1 MNLDVMCSYQNEME
15 TIELRQRKLE
25 ELKTKIN
32 LDNKRLTER
41 FVKSCDGDVV
51 LVNEDRDFVKI
62 FHSSRGLFDYLNGF
76 RSIKYELVD
85 WMNNKVYLYIN
96 GNENYYIEEL

>member
-1 MNLDVMCSYQNEME
+1 MMNLEVMNNYQKEME

-41 FVKSCDGDVV
+41 FVKSCDEMLFLLMKIEILLKYFIVV
-51 LVNEDRDFVKI
+51 EGCLI
-62 FHSSRGLFDYLNGF
+62 
-76 RSIKYELVD
+76 I
-85 WMNNKVYLYIN
+85 
-96 GNENYYIEEL
+96 